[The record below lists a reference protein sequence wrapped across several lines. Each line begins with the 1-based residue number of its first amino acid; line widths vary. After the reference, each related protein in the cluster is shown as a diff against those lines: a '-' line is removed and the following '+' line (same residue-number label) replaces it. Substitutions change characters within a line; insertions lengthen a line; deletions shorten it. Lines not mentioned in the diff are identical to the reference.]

1 MKLVVAFTIFLAFF
15 SQTLTKVARINHY
28 LEEAQAAYTRKDFAT
43 AIYFYRYLNDSLQ
56 VRDREVKVNLAHA
69 YFQRKNTQQALKYY
83 QPLLTRTPPRISS
96 LINLQL
102 GVMMVPNDKTRALDY
117 FKKALILNSQNEEAR
132 YNYELLKKYL
142 LQHPEEKQSIPPPS
156 RPEQA
161 KAENLKPKEN
171 SSSGHKEDTQGS
183 NQAEIPD
190 LNNSDPL
197 NLPQPN
203 LNARNLENDANNPTT
218 KKEWREESKRN
229 SQQKELTG
237 TLAGNTRGI
246 NNTGHENNNRGSG
259 NNRTEEN
266 TAPGGSQTTYNAL
279 KEASITPEK
288 ARMLLEAMREAEVQ
302 YLQQIPRKGTKKTN
316 SDKPNW

>member
-1 MKLVVAFTIFLAFF
+1 MKIVVAFTIFLAFL
-15 SQTLTKVARINHY
+15 SQTLTKVSRINQY
-28 LEEAQAAYTRKDFAT
+28 LTEAQTAYTRKDFAT
-43 AIYFYRYLNDSLQ
+43 AIYLYRYLNDSLQ

-69 YFQRKNTQQALKYY
+69 YFQRNNNQQALKYY

-102 GVMMVPNDKTRALDY
+102 GVLMVPEDKALALDY

-142 LQHPEEKQSIPPPS
+142 IQHPEEKQQTPPPP

-161 KAENLKPKEN
+161 KAEDLKPKEN
-171 SSSGHKEDTQGS
+171 SSSGQKEDTQGS

-190 LNNSDPL
+190 FNNADPL

-203 LNARNLENDANNPTT
+203 LNARNSENNATNPTT
-218 KKEWREESKRN
+218 KKELREETKRN
-229 SQQKELTG
+229 TSQKELTG
-237 TLAGNTRGI
+237 TLPGNTRGL
-246 NNTGHENNNRGSG
+246 NTTGEDNKRGIG
-259 NNRTEEN
+259 NSRTEEN
-266 TAPGGSQTTYNAL
+266 SAPGGSQTTYNAL
-279 KEASITPEK
+279 QETSITPEK
-288 ARMLLEAMREAEVQ
+288 ARMLLEAMREAEIQ
-302 YLQQIPRKGTKKTN
+302 YLQQIPRKSTKKTY